1 MTIPTGFVKSTIQ
14 ASGEESSRTR
24 SAISSTTGTVR
35 SAFAKPPAPVVSWP
49 MQPQASGTV
58 SSERRAAWPPTRIWI
73 RTKSA
78 PSSARSRSPV
88 TLQLAREALP
98 LQHPR
103 GEAADHVAPL
113 LVDVVQDELAH
124 VDLVALTREP
134 RDELGRVRR
143 AAADDRDLHPFT
155 PVNVTP
161 STNARCAR
169 KKRMS
174 TGSITRI
181 VAAITRF
188 HWTWCSERN
197 WESPIEITQL
207 SWFSPT

>member
-1 MTIPTGFVKSTIQ
+1 MTIPTGFVKSTIH
-14 ASGEESSRTR
+14 ASGEESSCTR

-58 SSERRAAWPPTRIWI
+58 SSESRAAWPPTRIWT

-88 TLQLAREALP
+88 TSSAAVKALALE
-98 LQHPR
+98 HPR
-103 GEAADHVAPL
+103 GEPADDVPPL
-113 LVDVVQDELAH
+113 GVDVVQDELADA
-124 VDLVALTREP
+124 DLVVLAREP
-134 RDELGRVRR
+134 RDELRRVRR

-155 PVNVTP
+155 PVRVTP
-161 STNARCAR
+161 STKARCAR
-169 KKRMS
+169 KKRMI

-181 VAAITRF
+181 VAAMTRF
-188 HWTWCSERN
+188 HCTWCSERN
-197 WESPIEITQL
+197 WESPIETTQL
-207 SWFSPT
+207 SGFSPT